1 MSICANQTCFWPI
14 ICPAVSLRLLLP
26 CSAGARK
33 KKKKKTRW
41 HHINM
46 RHIVQPRDPA
56 AEKINFFFR
65 FIYFF
70 LLLPNQ
76 NRRLFNRQAI
86 MAGSLLF
93 HVHIRTESL
102 RVSAGKV
109 TQTFGEGLGLRDTP
123 YGCCGVEWLLRKLPF
138 LFSPAAT
145 LGLFFAREFDI
156 QIKKICYTASSFDR
170 YLLRFHVRL

>member
-1 MSICANQTCFWPI
+1 MCSYCKLKLIPRALVVNLRESNLFLADNLSCGESP
-14 ICPAVSLRLLLP
+14 PAAAVQRR
-26 CSAGARK
+26 CSQK
-33 KKKKKTRW
+33 KKKNTLASHK
-41 HHINM
+41 H
-46 RHIVQPRDPA
+46 A
-56 AEKINFFFR
+56 AHRPTERPSSGKNLFFFR

-123 YGCCGVEWLLRKLPF
+123 YGCYGVEWLLRKLPF

-145 LGLFFAREFDI
+145 LG
-156 QIKKICYTASSFDR
+156 
-170 YLLRFHVRL
+170 